1 MLSVSRPRGQSAF
14 RATCSRSGG
23 LWGHLLSCLLLSGH
37 LLSEQRALEVA
48 CPRCGGLAG
57 CAFLAACS
65 QGTVFSGLRFISRQ
79 RAHGAA
85 CFRCSVFGAACSWG
99 SVLSERRALGAAPAL
114 GAACC
119 QRRVLAVPRA
129 IGAPRRWIAAV
140 DSATGCG
147 RVGFSVSVG
156 RTIFFDGFCT
166 AHSSVGRARGGAS
179 GAIAAS
185 LRRAA
190 HAARGRRRAGVPRL
204 RQTAPT
210 TSTSQRTQRQ
220 LPWQTLMAKQA
231 LAD

>member
-1 MLSVSRPRGQSAF
+1 MLSGRRAHGAACSRGSVRSRQRALGAACARGRVRSEQRALEAACSRGSMLSVSRPLGQSAF

-23 LWGHLLSCLLLSGH
+23 LSGHLLSCLLLSGH

-129 IGAPRRWIAAV
+129 VGAPRRWIAAV

-147 RVGFSVSVG
+147 RVGFSFSV
-156 RTIFFDGFCT
+156 
-166 AHSSVGRARGGAS
+166 APSLSVRQACPS
-179 GAIAAS
+179 GYS
-185 LRRAA
+185 LP
-190 HAARGRRRAGVPRL
+190 H
-204 RQTAPT
+204 
-210 TSTSQRTQRQ
+210 
-220 LPWQTLMAKQA
+220 
-231 LAD
+231 